1 MSGKEGEILVFVF
14 TGSSKGVTESGFAYD
29 STANVGRKR
38 KAGGVCMDISPAA
51 KIEGNFRSEPM
62 IG

>member
-1 MSGKEGEILVFVF
+1 LYSLG
-14 TGSSKGVTESGFAYD
+14 GSKRVTESGFAYD

-51 KIEGNFRSEPM
+51 KIEGNFRSEPDDR
-62 IG
+62 IANH